1 MQIKLVNKMTKNF
14 HKRLIGVVST
24 AMLSIISF
32 SSNAQTIIP
41 SPPTINADGHILIDY
56 TTGKVIS
63 EHNADSQLE
72 PASLTKMMTSYVIGH
87 EINAGNISLEDEV
100 TISETAWAKN
110 FPDSSKMFIEVG
122 KKVSVA
128 DLNRGIIVQSG
139 NDACVA
145 MAEHIAGSEDA
156 FADLMNAHAKR
167 LDMNDSYF
175 ENSHGLHSSQHYTT
189 PRDMAKLSVALIR
202 DVPDEYAIY
211 AEKSFEFNGI
221 KQFNRNGLLWDKS
234 LNVDGIK
241 TGYHSSA
248 GYSLITSATK
258 GDMRLVAVVM
268 GAESER
274 SRKVENKKLLNYGFR
289 FFETIVPYK
298 AGKSFAKQR
307 VWSGEQE
314 EVELGILKSA
324 PITIPR
330 GQRKNLKAS
339 FKLDKELEAP
349 LEKGAVVGQLHI
361 TLDDEE
367 VATYPLVTLQAV
379 AEGGIM
385 TQLVDYFKRQFN

>member
-1 MQIKLVNKMTKNF
+1 MVC
-14 HKRLIGVVST
+14 VS
-24 AMLSIISF
+24 
-32 SSNAQTIIP
+32 AQAQVIIP
-41 SPPTINADGHILIDY
+41 SPPTINAKGHILIDY

-63 EHNADSQLE
+63 ELNADASLE

-87 EINAGNISLEDEV
+87 EINAGNISLEDKV

-122 KKVSVA
+122 KQISVA

-145 MAEHIAGSEDA
+145 MAEHIAGSESA
-156 FADLMNAHAKR
+156 FADLMNAHAER
-167 LDMNDSYF
+167 LGMMASRF
-175 ENSHGLHSSQHYTT
+175 ENSHGLHSSEHYTT
-189 PRDMAKLSVALIR
+189 ARDMSILATALIR
-202 DVPDEYAIY
+202 DVPDEYKIY

-258 GDMRLVAVVM
+258 GDMRLISVVM
-268 GAESER
+268 GTESER

-289 FFETIVPYK
+289 FFETITPYK
-298 AGKSFAKQR
+298 AGKVFASQR
-307 VWSGEQE
+307 VWSGEKE

-339 FKLDKELEAP
+339 FKLDQELEAP
-349 LEKGAVVGQLHI
+349 ISKGAVVGQLHI
-361 TLDDEE
+361 TLDDEQ
-367 VATYPLVTLQAV
+367 VATYPLVALQEV
-379 AEGGIM
+379 AEGGMM
-385 TQLVDYFKRQFN
+385 TKLVDYFKRQFN

>member
-1 MQIKLVNKMTKNF
+1 MKTKLVNTMIKTSK
-14 HKRLIGVVST
+14 KRLIAVITS
-24 AMLSIISF
+24 AFLSITSYH
-32 SSNAQTIIP
+32 STAQTIIP
-41 SPPTINADGHILIDY
+41 SPPTINAQGHILIDY

-63 EHNADSQLE
+63 ESNADTQLE

-87 EINAGNISLEDEV
+87 EIAAGNISLDDEV
-100 TISETAWAKN
+100 TVSETAWAKN

-122 KKVSVA
+122 KKIKVA
-128 DLNRGIIVQSG
+128 DLNRGIIIQSG

-156 FADLMNAHAKR
+156 FADLMNAHAER
-167 LDMNDSYF
+167 LGMLSSHF
-175 ENSHGLHSSQHYTT
+175 ENAHGLHSGQHYTT
-189 PRDMAKLSVALIR
+189 PRDMSKLAVALIR
-202 DVPDEYAIY
+202 DVPQEYAIY
-211 AEKSFEFNGI
+211 SEKSFEYNGI
-221 KQFNRNGLLWDKS
+221 KQFNRNDLLWDKS

-241 TGYHSSA
+241 TGYHSGA
-248 GYSLITSATK
+248 GYSLISSATK

-268 GAESER
+268 GTESER
-274 SRKVENKKLLNYGFR
+274 ARKVENKKLLNYGFR
-289 FFETIVPYK
+289 FFETLVPYK

-349 LEKGAVVGQLHI
+349 IEKGAVVGQLHI

-367 VATYPLVTLQAV
+367 VANYPLVALQSV
-379 AEGGIM
+379 AEGGMM
-385 TQLVDYFKRQFN
+385 TRLVDYFKRQFN

>member
-1 MQIKLVNKMTKNF
+1 MMKKSTKF
-14 HKRLIGVVST
+14 FIGRLKARLAVICTT
-24 AMLSIISF
+24 AVFSF
-32 SSNAQTIIP
+32 GSLTAQAQVIIP
-41 SPPTINADGHILIDY
+41 SPPTINAEGHILIDF

-72 PASLTKMMTSYVIGH
+72 PASLTKMMTSYVVGH
-87 EINAGNISLEDEV
+87 EIKAGNIAETDMV

-122 KKVSVA
+122 KEVSVA

-145 MAEHIAGSEDA
+145 MAEHIAGSESA
-156 FADLMNAHAKR
+156 FADLMNAHGER
-167 LDMNDSYF
+167 LGMTSTYF
-175 ENSHGLHSSQHYTT
+175 ENSHGLHSAEHYTT
-189 PRDMAKLSVALIR
+189 PRDMSKLAVALIR
-202 DVPDEYAIY
+202 DVPNEYAIY
-211 AEKSFEFNGI
+211 AEKSFTFNGI
-221 KQFNRNGLLWDKS
+221 KQYNRNSLLWDNS

-241 TGYHSSA
+241 TGYHSAA

-258 GDMRLVAVVM
+258 GGMRLVAVVM

-289 FFETIVPYK
+289 FFETITPYK
-298 AGKSFAKQR
+298 AGKVFATQR
-307 VWSGEQE
+307 VWMGEQE

-330 GQRKNLKAS
+330 GQRKNLKAN

-349 LEKGAVVGQLHI
+349 LSKGDVVGTLHI
-361 TLDDEE
+361 TLDEEE
-367 VATYPLVTLQAV
+367 VATYPLVALQEV
-379 AEGGIM
+379 AEGGM
-385 TQLVDYFKRQFN
+385 FSQFVDYVKRQFN